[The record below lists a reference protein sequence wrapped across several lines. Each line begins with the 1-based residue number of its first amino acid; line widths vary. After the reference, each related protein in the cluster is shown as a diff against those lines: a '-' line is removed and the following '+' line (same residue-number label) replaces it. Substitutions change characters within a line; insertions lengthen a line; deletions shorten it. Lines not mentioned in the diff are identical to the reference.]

1 LNNDGEKRIMKEN
14 KNIERYLRYMDAV
27 AELQR
32 NSVESPEGEVT
43 QELLNAV
50 HVLRSLKEAQI

>member
-1 LNNDGEKRIMKEN
+1 MEN

-27 AELQR
+27 AELQM
-32 NSVESPEGEVT
+32 NSVESPDGEVT

-50 HVLRSLKEAQI
+50 HVLRTMREVPI